1 MVEPRP
7 RAFECG
13 DERVRGSAMCRV
25 RDDEYDATN
34 GHDGRT
40 QWTQLSYTNLFLP
53 DLSLEMCDERD
64 VGGNAFEKNTT
75 HLSYC
80 LFI

>member
-13 DERVRGSAMCRV
+13 DERVRGRAMCRV

-40 QWTQLSYTNLFLP
+40 QWTQLSYTNLF
-53 DLSLEMCDERD
+53 
-64 VGGNAFEKNTT
+64 
-75 HLSYC
+75 
-80 LFI
+80 